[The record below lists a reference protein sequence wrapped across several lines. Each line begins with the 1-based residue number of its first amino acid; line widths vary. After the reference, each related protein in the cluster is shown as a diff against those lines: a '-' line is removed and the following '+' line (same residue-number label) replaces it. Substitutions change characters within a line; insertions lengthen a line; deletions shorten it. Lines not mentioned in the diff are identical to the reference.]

1 MKKLLATLMCLI
13 VLSIAAVPAG
23 AQTRRYRDQRS
34 YQSRSYYDYNRGY
47 DNRSFWEKHRDK
59 LTTGG
64 GILGG
69 AIIGSIIG
77 GKKGAAI
84 GALAGGG
91 GAALYTYKARDRG
104 YRRY

>member
-1 MKKLLATLMCLI
+1 MCLI
-13 VLSIAAVPAG
+13 VLSIAAVPVG

-34 YQSRSYYDYNRGY
+34 YQSRSYYDYNQGY
-47 DNRSFWEKHRDK
+47 DNRSFWDKHRDK

-69 AIIGSIIG
+69 AILGSIIG
-77 GKKGAAI
+77 GRKGAAI

-91 GAALYTYKARDRG
+91 GSALYTYKMRNRG